1 MHFAFCALLKRK
13 ERSDKMKRITLGILA
28 HVDAGKTTLC
38 EALLYSAGAISSLGR
53 VDKGTAALDGHSIER
68 ERGITIFSKLALFD
82 YKDTSVTLVD
92 TPGHQDFLPE
102 AQRSLAIEDYAI
114 LVISAKDGV
123 TPHTKTLYGMF
134 KERRIPTFI
143 FVNKTDICE
152 RRRIDLLEEL
162 RCNLDKS
169 VCDFNLEGESPERF
183 FEECAS
189 FDEGLMQTYFD
200 RATLATEDIAAAIRR
215 RSVIPCF
222 FGSALRNIGV
232 SPLLLALDKYTQEK
246 NYGKSVFGAKVYK
259 IATDDSGAR
268 LSYMKI
274 TSGELSLKDTLVYKS
289 RTGEQIEERAEQIR
303 LYSADKFK
311 SIKSAKAGMI
321 VAVPG
326 LSGSYAGL
334 GLGACADDYDALSPA
349 LDYRMIF
356 KEGSD
361 VYDAYLKL
369 LPLGEEEPTL
379 GLRYDSKE
387 RQIRVLLSGEIQ
399 TEVLKKIIHS
409 RFGIEVDFGE
419 ANIHYKETILEK
431 VYGAGHFEPLT
442 HYAEVRLRL
451 EPLPQG
457 SGMVFDTN
465 TPTDILKTNWQ
476 RLILSHL
483 EGRAH
488 RGKLIGAPITDMR
501 ITLIAGRAH
510 PKHTEGGDFRQATF
524 RAVNQGLMKAK
535 MRLLEPTFNFEAIL
549 PESNLGRFLYDV
561 EAMAGECEPPEF
573 KDGLVTVRGFAPV
586 YGMRSYQSTLRAYT
600 HGEGKI
606 SFTAGEYRPCHNEDE
621 IVKSVGYNPEL
632 DERANPNSVFC
643 KGGAGYFVP
652 WYEAD
657 AKMHTENPEEPKD
670 TPREEDDTPIIRQKT
685 DYKGT
690 VEEDR
695 EFMRIFEA
703 TYGKIRQR
711 KAAERKENSAPPEK
725 QKKRKERPAGEEF
738 LLIDG
743 YNLIFASEELKKLA
757 EGELGHARDTLI
769 RLICNYRG
777 VRKCKVIIVF
787 DAYNTDARDITLE
800 EYGEV
805 SVIYTKSRQTA
816 DAYIERAT
824 YRITEPDRVRVVTS
838 DYREQLIVL
847 GNGGLRVPAAE
858 FLEELSATGDEINS
872 YLK

>member
-1 MHFAFCALLKRK
+1 
-13 ERSDKMKRITLGILA
+13 MKRITLGILA

-38 EALLYSAGAISSLGR
+38 EAMLYSAGAISSLGR

-68 ERGITIFSKLALFD
+68 ERGITIFSKLALFEHES
-82 YKDTSVTLVD
+82 TSVTLLD

-102 AQRSLAIEDYAI
+102 AQRSLAVEDYAV

-123 TPHTKTLYGMF
+123 TPHTKTLYGML
-134 KERRIPTFI
+134 KERRIPTFV
-143 FVNKTDICE
+143 FVNKADICD
-152 RRRIDLLEEL
+152 RRRIDLVEEL
-162 RCNLDKS
+162 RCNLDKHI
-169 VCDFNLEGESPERF
+169 CDFNLEKEDEERF

-189 FDEGLMQTYFD
+189 FDETLMQTYFD
-200 RATLATEDIAAAIRR
+200 TAKLSSCEIALAVKKRNI
-215 RSVIPCF
+215 IPCF
-222 FGSALRNIGV
+222 FGSALKNIGV
-232 SPLLLALDKYTQEK
+232 SALLSALDKYTVEK
-246 NYGKSVFGAKVYK
+246 SYGKSVFGAKVYK
-259 IATDDSGAR
+259 IATDESGAK

-274 TSGELSLKDTLVYKS
+274 TSGELRLKDTLIYKS
-289 RTGEQIEERAEQIR
+289 KTQEQKEERVEQIR

-311 SIKSAKAGMI
+311 QLKCAEAGMI
-321 VAVPG
+321 VAVPN
-326 LSGSYAGL
+326 LEGSYAGL
-334 GLGACADDYDALSPA
+334 GLGACSDDYDALSPA
-349 LDYRMIF
+349 LDYRMVF
-356 KEGSD
+356 KEGTD

-379 GLRYDSKE
+379 GLRYDAKE
-387 RQIRVLLSGEIQ
+387 RQIRVLLSGEMQ
-399 TEVLKKIIHS
+399 TEVLKKIIS
-409 RFGIEVDFGE
+409 QRFGLDVDFDE
-419 ANIHYKETILEK
+419 ANIHYKETITEK

-483 EGRAH
+483 EGKAH
-488 RGKLIGAPITDMR
+488 RGKLIGAPITDIK

-535 MRLLEPTFNFEAIL
+535 MRLLEPTFNFEATL
-549 PESNLGRFLYDV
+549 PEANLGRFLYDV
-561 EAMAGECEPPEF
+561 ESMAGECEPPEF
-573 KDGLVTVRGFAPV
+573 CEGTVTVRGYAPV
-586 YGMRSYQSTLRAYT
+586 YGMRSYQSALRAYT

-621 IVKSVGYNPEL
+621 IVKSIGYNPEL

-657 AKMHTENPEEPKD
+657 AKMHTENPEEPRPV
-670 TPREEDDTPIIRQKT
+670 TEETEERPTVQQRT

-695 EFMRIFEA
+695 ELMRIFEA
-703 TYGKIRQR
+703 TYGKIKER
-711 KAAERKENSAPPEK
+711 KVSEKKENSAKE
-725 QKKRKERPAGEEF
+725 QKPVKRKAKPVGEDF

-777 VRKCKVIIVF
+777 VKRSKVIIVF
-787 DAYNTDARDITLE
+787 DAYNTDTKDITTE
-800 EYGEV
+800 EYGDV
-805 SVIYTKSRQTA
+805 SVIYTKSKQTA

-824 YRITEPDRVRVVTS
+824 YKITEPDRVRVVTS

-847 GNGGLRVPAAE
+847 GNGGLRVPARE
-858 FLEELSATGDEINS
+858 FLDELSATSDEISS
-872 YLK
+872 YYN

>member
-1 MHFAFCALLKRK
+1 
-13 ERSDKMKRITLGILA
+13 MKTITLGILA
-28 HVDAGKTTLC
+28 HVDAGNTTLC

-82 YKDTSVTLVD
+82 YKDTAVTLLD

-102 AQRSLAIEDYAI
+102 AQRSLAVEDYAI
-114 LVISAKDGV
+114 LVISAKDGI
-123 TPHTKTLYGMF
+123 TPHTKTLYGMLSD
-134 KERRIPTFI
+134 RRIPTFV
-143 FVNKTDICE
+143 FVNKTDICD
-152 RRRIDLLEEL
+152 RRRIDLVDEL
-162 RCNLDKS
+162 RCNLDKRI
-169 VCDFNLEGESPERF
+169 CDFILEDTDKERF

-189 FDEGLMQTYFD
+189 YDESLMQFYFD
-200 RATLATEDIAAAIRR
+200 TGKLSAPDIAAAIKRR
-215 RSVIPCF
+215 NVIPCF

-232 SPLLLALDKYTQEK
+232 SALLNAIDKYSVEK
-246 NYGKSVFGAKVYK
+246 SYGKALFGAKVYK
-259 IATDDSGAR
+259 IATDESGVR

-274 TSGELSLKDTLVYKS
+274 TSGELRLKDTLVYKS
-289 RTGEQIEERAEQIR
+289 RSDEPKEERVEQIR

-311 SIKSAKAGMI
+311 QLKSAEAGMV
-321 VAVPG
+321 VAVPN
-326 LSGSYAGL
+326 LEGSYAGL
-334 GLGACADDYDALSPA
+334 GLGACSDDYDALSPA

-356 KEGSD
+356 DEGTD
-361 VYDAYLKL
+361 IYDAYLKL

-379 GLRYDSKE
+379 GLRYDAKE

-399 TEVLKKIIHS
+399 TEVLKKLIEQ
-409 RFGIEVDFGE
+409 RFGLRVNFGE
-419 ANIHYKETILEK
+419 ASIHYKETITEK

-465 TPTDILKTNWQ
+465 TPTDVLKTNWQ

-488 RGKLIGAPITDMR
+488 RGKLIGAPITDMK

-535 MRLLEPTFNFEAIL
+535 MRLLEPTFNFEATL
-549 PESNLGRFLYDV
+549 PEASLGRFLYDV
-561 EAMAGECEPPEF
+561 ETMAGECEPPEF
-573 KDGLVTVRGFAPV
+573 CDGEVKVRGFAPV
-586 YGMRSYQSTLRAYT
+586 YGMRSYQSTLRSYT

-606 SFTAGEYRPCHNEDE
+606 SFTAGDYYPCHNEEE

-643 KGGAGYFVP
+643 KGGAGYLVP

-657 AKMHTENPEEPKD
+657 EKMHTENPEEPHE
-670 TPREEDDTPIIRQKT
+670 PVEDGDSSPVIRTKT

-695 EFMRIFEA
+695 ELMRIFEA
-703 TYGKIRQR
+703 TYGKIKQR
-711 KAAERKENSAPPEK
+711 KLPERKENSAKAEK
-725 QKKRKERPAGEEF
+725 QPRRKAMPKGEEF

-743 YNLIFASEELKKLA
+743 YNLIFASDELKRLA

-769 RLICNYRG
+769 RLICNYKG
-777 VRKCKVIIVF
+777 VKNCKIIIVF
-787 DAYNTDARDITLE
+787 DAYNTNTKDISCE

-805 SVIYTKSRQTA
+805 SVVYTKARQTA
-816 DAYIERAT
+816 DAYIERTT
-824 YRITEPDRVRVVTS
+824 YKITEPDRVRVVTS
-838 DYREQLIVL
+838 DYKEQLIVL
-847 GNGGLRVPAAE
+847 GNGALRVPARE
-858 FLEELSATGDEINS
+858 FLNELKLASDEISS
-872 YLK
+872 YTVQ

>member
-1 MHFAFCALLKRK
+1 
-13 ERSDKMKRITLGILA
+13 MKRITLGILA

-38 EALLYSAGAISSLGR
+38 EAMLYSSGAISSLGR
-53 VDKGTAALDGHSIER
+53 VDKGTTALDGHSIER
-68 ERGITIFSKLALFD
+68 ERGITIFSKIALFEQG
-82 YKDTSVTLVD
+82 DTSVTLLD

-102 AQRSLAIEDYAI
+102 AQRSLAVEDYAI

-123 TPHTKTLYGMF
+123 TPHTKTLYGML
-134 KERRIPTFI
+134 KERRIPTFV
-143 FVNKTDICE
+143 FVNKTDICD
-152 RRRIDLLEEL
+152 RRRIDIVEEL
-162 RCNLDKS
+162 RCNLDKHL
-169 VCDFNLEGESPERF
+169 CDFNLEDENRDRF
-183 FEECAS
+183 LEECAS
-189 FDEGLMQTYFD
+189 FDETLMQSYFD
-200 RATLATEDIAAAIRR
+200 TAELSVGDIALAIKKRN
-215 RSVIPCF
+215 VIPCF
-222 FGSALRNIGV
+222 FGSALRNVGV
-232 SPLLLALDKYTQEK
+232 SALLRAIDKYTVEK
-246 NYGKSVFGAKVYK
+246 NYGKTVFGAKIYK
-259 IATDDSGAR
+259 IATDDAGVK

-274 TSGELSLKDTLVYKS
+274 TSGELRLKDSLVYKA
-289 RTGEQIEERAEQIR
+289 RNQEQKEERVEQIR

-311 SIKSAKAGMI
+311 QLKSAEAGMI
-321 VAVPG
+321 VAVPN
-326 LSGSYAGL
+326 LEGSYVGL
-334 GLGACADDYDALSPA
+334 GLGACTDDFDALSPA

-356 KEGSD
+356 KAGTD

-369 LPLGEEEPTL
+369 APLGEEEPTL
-379 GLRYDSKE
+379 GLRYDPKE
-387 RQIRVLLSGEIQ
+387 RQIRVLLSGEMQ
-399 TEVLKKIIHS
+399 TEVLKKMIGS
-409 RFGIEVDFGE
+409 RFGFDVDFGE
-419 ANIHYKETILEK
+419 ANIHYKETITEK

-451 EPLPQG
+451 EPLPLG
-457 SGMVFDTN
+457 SGLVFDTN

-483 EGRAH
+483 EGKLH
-488 RGKLIGAPITDMR
+488 RGKLIGAPITDMK

-535 MRLLEPTFNFEAIL
+535 MRLLEPTFNFEATL

-561 EAMAGECEPPEF
+561 ETMAGECEPPEF
-573 KDGLVTVRGFAPV
+573 TDGSVTVRGFAPV

-606 SFTAGEYRPCHNEDE
+606 SFTAGEYRPCHNEEE
-621 IVKSVGYNPEL
+621 IVESVGYNPEL

-657 AKMHTENPEEPKD
+657 AKMHTENPEEP
-670 TPREEDDTPIIRQKT
+670 REYAEEEESAPIVQHKT

-690 VEEDR
+690 VEEDK
-695 EFMRIFEA
+695 ELMRIFEA
-703 TYGKIRQR
+703 TYGKIKTRR
-711 KAAERKENSAPPEK
+711 APERKENAANEKSKDEK
-725 QKKRKERPAGEEF
+725 QRNRKPKPKGEEF

-777 VRKCKVIIVF
+777 VKSCKIIIVF
-787 DAYNTDARDITLE
+787 DAYNTDTKEISAE
-800 EYGEV
+800 EYGDV
-805 SVIYTKSRQTA
+805 SVIYTKSKQTA

-824 YRITEPDRVRVVTS
+824 YKITEPDRVRVVTS

-847 GNGGLRVPAAE
+847 GNGGLRVPARE
-858 FLEELSATGDEINS
+858 FLDELSATSDEINS
-872 YLK
+872 YLN

>member
-1 MHFAFCALLKRK
+1 V
-13 ERSDKMKRITLGILA
+13 KRITLGILA

-38 EALLYSAGAISSLGR
+38 EAMLYSAGAISALGR
-53 VDKGTAALDGHSIER
+53 VDKGTTALDGHSIER
-68 ERGITIFSKLALFD
+68 ERGITIFSKLALFEHG
-82 YKDTSVTLVD
+82 DTAFTLLD

-102 AQRSLAIEDYAI
+102 AQRSLAVEDYAI
-114 LVISAKDGV
+114 LVISARDGV
-123 TPHTKTLYGMF
+123 TPHTKTLYGML
-134 KERRIPTFI
+134 KERRIPTFV
-143 FVNKTDICE
+143 FVNKTDICD
-152 RRRIDLLEEL
+152 RRRIDLVDEL
-162 RCNLDKS
+162 RCNLDKHL
-169 VCDFNLEGESPERF
+169 CDFNLERENEERF

-189 FDEGLMQTYFD
+189 FDETLMQAFFD
-200 RATLATEDIAAAIRR
+200 SAKLSESEIALAIKRR
-215 RSVIPCF
+215 NIVPCF
-222 FGSALRNIGV
+222 FGSALKNIGI
-232 SPLLLALDKYTQEK
+232 SSLLTALDKYTVQRS
-246 NYGKSVFGAKVYK
+246 YGKSVFGAKIYK
-259 IATDDSGAR
+259 IATDESGVR

-274 TSGELSLKDTLVYKS
+274 TSGELRLKDTLIYKS
-289 RTGEQIEERAEQIR
+289 RAQEQKEERVEQIR

-311 SIKSAKAGMI
+311 QLKSAEAGMI
-321 VAVPG
+321 VAVPN
-326 LSGSYAGL
+326 LDGSYAGL
-334 GLGACADDYDALSPA
+334 GLGACRDDCDALSPA
-349 LDYRMIF
+349 LDYRMVF
-356 KEGSD
+356 KEGTD

-379 GLRYDSKE
+379 GLRYDAKE

-399 TEVLKKIIHS
+399 TEVLKKIILQ
-409 RFGIEVDFGE
+409 RFGLEVDFGE
-419 ANIHYKETILEK
+419 ANIHYKETITEK

-483 EGRAH
+483 EGKAH
-488 RGKLIGAPITDMR
+488 RGKLIGAPITDIK

-535 MRLLEPTFNFEAIL
+535 MRLLEPTFNFEATL
-549 PESNLGRFLYDV
+549 PEANLGRFLYDV
-561 EAMAGECEPPEF
+561 ESMAGECEPPEF
-573 KDGLVTVRGFAPV
+573 GDGSVTVCGYAPV

-600 HGEGKI
+600 RGEGKI
-606 SFTAGEYRPCHNEDE
+606 SFTAGEYRPCHNEEE
-621 IVKSVGYNPEL
+621 IVKNAGYNPEL

-657 AKMHTENPEEPKD
+657 AKMHTENPEEPRAI
-670 TPREEDDTPIIRQKT
+670 TEDQTEKPAAQRKT

-690 VEEDR
+690 AEEDR
-695 EFMRIFEA
+695 ELMRIFEA
-703 TYGKIRQR
+703 TYGKIKER
-711 KAAERKENSAPPEK
+711 KAPEKKENAAKTEK
-725 QKKRKERPAGEEF
+725 PVKRKAKPIGEEF

-743 YNLIFASEELKKLA
+743 YNLIFASEELRKLA
-757 EGELGHARDTLI
+757 EGELGHARDALI

-777 VRKCKVIIVF
+777 VKKCKIIIVF
-787 DAYNTDARDITLE
+787 DAYNTDTKDISSE
-800 EYGEV
+800 EYGDV

-824 YRITEPDRVRVVTS
+824 YKIVEPDRVRVVTS

-847 GNGGLRVPAAE
+847 GNGGLRVPARE
-858 FLEELSATGDEINS
+858 FLDELSATSDEIS
-872 YLK
+872 AYLK